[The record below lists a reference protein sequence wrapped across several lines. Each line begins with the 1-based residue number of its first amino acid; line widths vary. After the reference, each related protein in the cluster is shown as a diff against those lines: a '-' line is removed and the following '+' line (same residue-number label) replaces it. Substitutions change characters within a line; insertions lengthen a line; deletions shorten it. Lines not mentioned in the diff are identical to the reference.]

1 MENLFDNGKI
11 AVAIRSAR
19 AAAGWNQQE
28 FADRMGVAKST
39 VARIETLEMAAK
51 GDFLIKAMR
60 LFREAGVEVDLHSE
74 GGLSLQISDQTVAAA
89 VDALQDETK
98 RRTDRKPSSADT
110 PLKTEL
116 VTIHRLN
123 PVTLGW
129 SANTS
134 CATMWLQIKG

>member
-1 MENLFDNGKI
+1 MDNLFDNGKI

-60 LFREAGVEVDLHSE
+60 LFREAGVEVDLHSA

-98 RRTDRKPSSADT
+98 RRTDRKPSNADT
-110 PLKTEL
+110 PLKKQ
-116 VTIHRLN
+116 N
-123 PVTLGW
+123 W
-129 SANTS
+129 
-134 CATMWLQIKG
+134 

>member
-110 PLKTEL
+110 PLKKQ
-116 VTIHRLN
+116 N
-123 PVTLGW
+123 W
-129 SANTS
+129 
-134 CATMWLQIKG
+134 